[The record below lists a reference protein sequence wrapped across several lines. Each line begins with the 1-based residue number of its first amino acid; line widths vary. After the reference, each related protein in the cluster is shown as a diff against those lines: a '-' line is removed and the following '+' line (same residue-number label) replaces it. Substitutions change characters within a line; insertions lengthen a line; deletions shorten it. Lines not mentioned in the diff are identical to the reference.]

1 MGILIRHRQILYSNC
16 HIWSTL
22 CPIIRVSLQDS
33 VPGKKKE
40 RKLFCPLILVHLNLL
55 VNNGGVQTLGVLDVD
70 GLHVGVQLLL
80 GILLVVTLTRDAHT
94 QTEGD
99 TLDTGFPDL
108 LVQLGVETDVLG
120 ALDITHGWLTLAF
133 VPHKG

>member
-1 MGILIRHRQILYSNC
+1 M
-16 HIWSTL
+16 
-22 CPIIRVSLQDS
+22 
-33 VPGKKKE
+33 
-40 RKLFCPLILVHLNLL
+40 ILVHLNLL
-55 VNNGGVQTLGVLDVD
+55 VVNNGGVQTLGVLDVD

-94 QTEGD
+94 QTEGN

-120 ALDITHGWLTLAF
+120 ALDITHGVLVSEPSSHSRERDNAYHSVLSEGANFLDSAGSTLLESNTVAL
-133 VPHKG
+133 